1 MGAKSTGYVTD
12 TGQLNM
18 KPLAFEPI
26 LTAEAMREADRRTI
40 EHFGIPAFTL
50 MEVAGRTAVA
60 ELKKHIHL
68 SPDMH
73 VVCLCGKGNNGGDGY
88 VIARVLA
95 NQGIKT
101 TVVSAAPE
109 NELTEDA
116 ARNYRLLL
124 EMVQHDPFSQLHL
137 TQFAFESQLDTLPE
151 PDVIIDALLGTG
163 IKSTLRPP
171 YSYLVHWAN
180 TKPAFTLAVDIPSGL
195 HADNGKV
202 LGEAVQADLTVSMGA
217 HKTGLFLG
225 EGYAY
230 SGDKV
235 ATEIGI
241 PRYLIHDASSMEGCA
256 LVPTFD
262 EIRNLLPQRSLFAH
276 KYSVGMTLI
285 VAGAPGLTGAAT
297 LASQAAEQS
306 GTGAVVCASPQEIQ
320 PILAGKM
327 TEVMTLGIP
336 GTKNGIDA
344 QKALDL
350 LAPRLQKASALL
362 IGCGMGQLPDTQSF
376 IRALA
381 TSGTGC
387 PIILDAD
394 GLNAFQG
401 HTHLFEE
408 HAEGKWILTP
418 HLGEFKRLTGED
430 VDLQNRIHTVKKY
443 ATSWNCVLI
452 LKGVPGLVG
461 TPDGSVYINPG
472 VNNALATAGTGD
484 VLAGLCAGLL
494 SQGLSPKH
502 AALCAMH
509 IGIQAANS
517 YSDQFHPSTMRASDL
532 ITHIRTVLTDRY
544 S

>member
-1 MGAKSTGYVTD
+1 
-12 TGQLNM
+12 M
-18 KPLAFEPI
+18 KPPLSEPI
-26 LTAEAMREADRRTI
+26 LTAKAMREADHRTI
-40 EHFGIPAFTL
+40 EQFGIPAFTL
-50 MEVAGRTAVA
+50 MEVAGRAAVQ
-60 ELKKHIHL
+60 ELQARIDL
-68 SPDMH
+68 SPGMH
-73 VVCLCGKGNNGGDGY
+73 AVCLCGKGNNGGDGY

-95 NQGIKT
+95 NLGIQT
-101 TVVSAAPE
+101 TVVSVAPE
-109 NELTEDA
+109 DQLTEDA
-116 ARNYRLLL
+116 AHNYRLLL
-124 EMVQHDPFSQLHL
+124 QMVQHDPFSRLHL

-163 IKSTLRPP
+163 INSMLRAP
-171 YSYLVHWAN
+171 YSYLVNWAN
-180 TKPAFTLAVDIPSGL
+180 TKPAFTLAVDVPTGL
-195 HADNGKV
+195 HADNGEV
-202 LGEAVQADLTVSMGA
+202 LGEAIRADLTVSMGA

-225 EGYAY
+225 QGYAY
-230 SGDKV
+230 AGDRV
-235 ATEIGI
+235 TAEIGI
-241 PRYLIHDASSMEGCA
+241 PRFVINEASSMEGCA
-256 LVPTFD
+256 RVPTY
-262 EIRNLLPQRSLFAH
+262 EMIRSLLPERSLFAH

-306 GTGAVVCASPQEIQ
+306 GTGAVVCASPEEIQ
-320 PILAGKM
+320 PILASKM

-336 GTKNGIDA
+336 STQNGINPE
-344 QKALDL
+344 KALDV
-350 LAPRLQKASALL
+350 LAPRLQKANALL
-362 IGCGMGQLPDTQSF
+362 MGCGMGQLPDTQTF
-376 IRALA
+376 IRTLA
-381 TSGTGC
+381 TTRTGC

-401 HTHLFEE
+401 HTHLFKE

-430 VDLQNRIHTVKKY
+430 VDLQNRIQTVKTY

-472 VNNALATAGTGD
+472 VNSALATAGTGD

-494 SQGLSPKH
+494 SQGLSPSD

-517 YSDQFHPSTMRASDL
+517 YSAQFHPSTMRASDL
-532 ITHIRTVLTDRY
+532 ISHIRTVLSDRY